1 MKTREI
7 IMKIT
12 FEGTLDAILSE
23 IDGFVARNA
32 GTQTLPHVHTPVD
45 DVIIK
50 PTPEKTSRRRTTSVE
65 EVAPVADDAS
75 SEEIKYSDQ
84 DISRAASNAAKRT
97 SPVAVKE
104 ILKGYG
110 VNNVAKL
117 TQPEREDFV
126 AQVALLE
133 EA

>member
-1 MKTREI
+1 
-7 IMKIT
+7 MKIS
-12 FEGTLDAILSE
+12 FKGSLDAILSE
-23 IDGFVARNA
+23 IDEFVARNS
-32 GTQTLPHVHTPVD
+32 GQKTPPHIHTPVD

-50 PTPEKTSRRRTTSVE
+50 PPQEKTSRRRTTSVE
-65 EVAPVADDAS
+65 DVAPVGDDAP

-104 ILKGYG
+104 ILKGFG

-117 TQPEREDFV
+117 TQQEREDFV
-126 AQVALLE
+126 AQVVLLE
-133 EA
+133 ES

>member
-1 MKTREI
+1 
-7 IMKIT
+7 MKIT

-65 EVAPVADDAS
+65 EVAPVADDAPA
-75 SEEIKYSDQ
+75 EE
-84 DISRAASNAAKRT
+84 NAAKRT

>member
-1 MKTREI
+1 
-7 IMKIT
+7 MKIT

>member
-1 MKTREI
+1 
-7 IMKIT
+7 MKIS
-12 FEGTLDAILSE
+12 FKGSLDAILSE
-23 IDGFVARNA
+23 IDEFVARNSGQQA
-32 GTQTLPHVHTPVD
+32 PPHIHTPVD

-50 PTPEKTSRRRTTSVE
+50 PPQEKTSRRRTTSVE
-65 EVAPVADDAS
+65 DVAPVEDDAP

-104 ILKGYG
+104 ILKGFG

-117 TQPEREDFV
+117 TQEEREDFV
-126 AQVALLE
+126 AQVAQLE
-133 EA
+133 ES

>member
-1 MKTREI
+1 
-7 IMKIT
+7 MKIT

-65 EVAPVADDAS
+65 EVAPVADDAP

>member
-1 MKTREI
+1 
-7 IMKIT
+7 MKIT
-12 FEGTLDAILSE
+12 FKGTLDVILSE
-23 IDGFVARNA
+23 IDEFVARNA
-32 GTQTLPHVHTPVD
+32 GTQTLPHIHTPVD
-45 DVIIK
+45 DLIIK
-50 PTPEKTSRRRTTSVE
+50 PPLEKTSRRRTASAE
-65 EVAPVADDAS
+65 EVAPVEDYAP

-104 ILKGYG
+104 ILKGFG

-117 TQPEREDFV
+117 TQEEREDFV

-133 EA
+133 ES

>member
-1 MKTREI
+1 MSSQ
-7 IMKIT
+7 
-12 FEGTLDAILSE
+12 L
-23 IDGFVARNA
+23 
-32 GTQTLPHVHTPVD
+32 HTPVD
-45 DVIIK
+45 DLIIK
-50 PTPEKTSRRRTTSVE
+50 PPLEKTSRRRTASAE
-65 EVAPVADDAS
+65 EVAPVEDDAP

-104 ILKGYG
+104 ILKGFG

-117 TQPEREDFV
+117 TQEEREDFV

-133 EA
+133 ES